1 MIISSPVSTRSKSKR
16 ALFVTTLSVMVLI
29 AGCASVRD
37 RASGLFGGGAAKS
50 AIKADSERVSVLGL
64 EEVLKKDPALEAVT
78 VTVPTAQAFADW
90 PTTGGNLT
98 NAPQNVAGDG
108 PLNVVLRRKVGSG
121 AQGRNAVTAP
131 PIVVGGRIYVMDSR
145 NTVHAIDQA
154 TGRPI
159 WRQNLAPTS
168 TTRSSFFRRENSD
181 ALGGGLSSGDGK
193 IYAATGFGNLV
204 ALDASTGAEV
214 WRMNANSPIHASP
227 LAGGGRVFVTTNDS
241 ELFAVDA
248 RTGEVQWT
256 QSAIAEPAR
265 MLSSPSP
272 ALVGETL
279 VAPFA
284 SGEVIAMLS
293 ANGRRLWSEALT
305 RAGTTTS
312 LSTINDIAG
321 RPAVVGGIVFAGS
334 QSGTF
339 AAVEMRTGVRVW
351 EKPIAT
357 VQTPWVAG
365 SFVYVVSTTAELI
378 AMDVATGGV
387 KWTRQLPAFRNE
399 RKKKNIISWT
409 GPVMLGGRLVL
420 ASSDGR
426 LELIRPTDGTT
437 ISTRNIKSQ
446 IYVSPAISNG
456 TIYYYTNDG
465 DLLGLR

>member
-1 MIISSPVSTRSKSKR
+1 MITALPTQTKMSR
-16 ALFVTTLSVMVLI
+16 ALLLATLSAFVLI
-29 AGCASVRD
+29 SGCASVRD
-37 RASGLFGGGAAKS
+37 RASSLFGGGAPKS
-50 AIKADSERVSVLGL
+50 AVKADAERVSVLGL
-64 EEVLKKDPALEAVT
+64 EEVLKKDPALDAVAVT
-78 VTVPTAQAFADW
+78 VPAPTAFADW

-108 PLNVVLRRKVGSG
+108 PLNVVLRKKIGAGAGSRG
-121 AQGRNAVTAP
+121 AITAP
-131 PIVVGGRIYVMDSR
+131 PIVVGGRIFLMDSK
-145 NTVHAIDQA
+145 NTVFAVDQA
-154 TGRPI
+154 TGRQI
-159 WRQNLAPTS
+159 WRKDLTS
-168 TTRSSFFRRENSD
+168 TETARNRFFGREGAD
-181 ALGGGLSSGDGK
+181 ALTGGLSSGDGK
-193 IYAATGFGNLV
+193 IYAATGYGDLV
-204 ALDASTGAEV
+204 ALDGTTGAEV
-214 WRMNANSPIHASP
+214 WRMNANSPIHTSP

-284 SGEVIAMLS
+284 SGEVIALLS

-321 RPAVVGGIVFAGS
+321 RPVVASGVVFAAS

-339 AAVEMRTGVRVW
+339 AAVDLRTGVRVW
-351 EKPIAT
+351 EKPIAS

-365 SFVYVVSTTAELI
+365 DFVYVVSISGELV
-378 AMDVATGGV
+378 AMDSKTGGV
-387 KWTRQLPAFRNE
+387 KWTRQLPAYKNE

-420 ASSDGR
+420 ASSDGC
-426 LELIRPTDGTT
+426 LELVRPEDGTT
-437 ISTRNIKSQ
+437 IATRNIRSE
-446 IYVSPAISNG
+446 IYVSPAMAGG
-456 TIYYYTNDG
+456 TLYYYTNDG
-465 DLLGLR
+465 ELLAVR

>member
-1 MIISSPVSTRSKSKR
+1 MIVASNRATNSRRLLLASTLGVMLVVS
-16 ALFVTTLSVMVLI
+16 
-29 AGCASVRD
+29 GCASVRD
-37 RASGLFGGGAAKS
+37 RASSLFGGGAPKS
-50 AIKADSERVSVLGL
+50 AIKTDSERVSVLGL
-64 EEVLKKDPALEAVT
+64 EEVLKKDPALDAVAI
-78 VTVPTAQAFADW
+78 TVPAATDFADW

-98 NAPQNVAGDG
+98 NTPQNVSGSG
-108 PLNVVLRRKVGSG
+108 PLNVIMRKKVGAGSG
-121 AQGRNAVTAP
+121 GRRAITSP
-131 PIVVGGRIYVMDSR
+131 PLVVGGKIYLLDSQ
-145 NTVHAIDQA
+145 NTVYALDQA
-154 TGRPI
+154 SGRQL
-159 WRQNLAPTS
+159 WRRNLTS
-168 TTRSSFFRRENSD
+168 TETARNRFFGREGAD
-181 ALGGGLSSGDGK
+181 ALPGGLSSSDGR

-204 ALDASTGAEV
+204 ALDGATGAEV
-214 WRMNANSPIHASP
+214 WRMNAGAPIHASP

-241 ELFAVDA
+241 ELFAVDS

-321 RPAVVGGIVFAGS
+321 RPAVAGGIVFAGS

-351 EKPIAT
+351 DKPIAS

-365 SFVYVVSTTAELI
+365 DFVYVVSTGAELV
-378 AMDVATGGV
+378 AMDTKTGGI
-387 KWTRQLPAFRNE
+387 KWTRQLPAYENE
-399 RKKKNIISWT
+399 RKKKKLISWT
-409 GPVMLGGRLVL
+409 GPVMMGGRLVL

-426 LELIRPTDGTT
+426 VEVIKPEDGTT
-437 ISTRNIKSQ
+437 IFTRNVKSK
-446 IYVSPAISNG
+446 IYVSPAMAGG

-465 DLLGLR
+465 DLLALR

>member
-1 MIISSPVSTRSKSKR
+1 MIASSKSGPATR
-16 ALFVTTLSVMVLI
+16 RILMASTLAVMLVVT
-29 AGCASVRD
+29 GCASVRD
-37 RASGLFGGGAAKS
+37 RAASLFGNGVPTS
-50 AIKADSERVSVLGL
+50 AIKADAERVSVLGL
-64 EEVLKKDPALEAVT
+64 EEVLKKDPALET
-78 VTVPTAQAFADW
+78 VAITVPEATEFADW

-98 NAPQNVAGDG
+98 NAPQNVAGAG
-108 PLNVVLRRKVGSG
+108 PLNVIMRKKVGAGS
-121 AQGRNAVTAP
+121 QGRRAITSP
-131 PIVVGGRIYVMDSR
+131 PLVVGGKIYVLDSQ
-145 NTVHAIDQA
+145 NNVFALDQA
-154 TGRPI
+154 TGRQV
-159 WRQNLAPTS
+159 WRQNLRS
-168 TTRSSFFRRENSD
+168 TQTARGRFFGREGAD
-181 ALGGGLSSGDGK
+181 ALPGGLSSSDGR

-204 ALDASTGAEV
+204 ALDGATGAEV
-214 WRMNANSPIHASP
+214 WRMNAGAPIHASP
-227 LAGGGRVFVTTNDS
+227 LAGGGRVYVTTNDS

-321 RPAVVGGIVFAGS
+321 RPVVVGGIVFAGS

-351 EKPIAT
+351 DKPIAS

-365 SFVYVVSTTAELI
+365 NFVYVVSTTGELV
-378 AMDVATGGV
+378 AMDTRTGGV
-387 KWTRQLPAFRNE
+387 KWTRQLPAYQNE
-399 RKKKNIISWT
+399 RKKKNLIAWT
-409 GPVMLGGRLVL
+409 GPVMVGGRLVL

-426 LELIRPTDGTT
+426 VELIKPEDGTT
-437 ISTRNIKSQ
+437 IDTRNVRSE
-446 IYVSPAISNG
+446 IYVSPAIAGG
-456 TIYYYTNDG
+456 TLYYYTNDG
-465 DLLGLR
+465 ELLALR

>member
-1 MIISSPVSTRSKSKR
+1 MT
-16 ALFVTTLSVMVLI
+16 
-29 AGCASVRD
+29 
-37 RASGLFGGGAAKS
+37 
-50 AIKADSERVSVLGL
+50 
-64 EEVLKKDPALEAVT
+64 
-78 VTVPTAQAFADW
+78 
-90 PTTGGNLT
+90 
-98 NAPQNVAGDG
+98 
-108 PLNVVLRRKVGSG
+108 
-121 AQGRNAVTAP
+121 
-131 PIVVGGRIYVMDSR
+131 
-145 NTVHAIDQA
+145 
-154 TGRPI
+154 
-159 WRQNLAPTS
+159 
-168 TTRSSFFRRENSD
+168 
-181 ALGGGLSSGDGK
+181 SGDGR

-204 ALDASTGAEV
+204 ALDGATGTEI

-248 RTGEVQWT
+248 RTGEVEWT

-284 SGEVIAMLS
+284 SGEIIAMLS

-321 RPAVVGGIVFAGS
+321 RPVVVNGIVFSGS

-351 EKPIAT
+351 DKPIAT

-365 SFVYVVSTTAELI
+365 DFVFVVSTTGELV
-378 AMDVATGGV
+378 AMDTKTGGV
-387 KWTRQLPAFRNE
+387 RWTRQLPAYKNE
-399 RKKKNIISWT
+399 RRKKNIISWT
-409 GPVMLGGRLVL
+409 GPVIVGGRLVL
-420 ASSDGR
+420 ASSEGQ
-426 LELIRPTDGTT
+426 LELIRPEDGTT
-437 ISTRNIKSQ
+437 IETRDIKSE
-446 IYVSPAISNG
+446 IYVSPAIAGG

-465 DLLGLR
+465 ELLALR

>member
-1 MIISSPVSTRSKSKR
+1 MTVTSRPQSRSSR
-16 ALFVTTLSVMVLI
+16 AFLLASLSAFVLI
-29 AGCASVRD
+29 SGCASVRD
-37 RASGLFGGGAAKS
+37 RASSIFGGGAPKS
-50 AIKADSERVSVLGL
+50 AIKADAERVSVLGL
-64 EEVLKKDPALEAVT
+64 EEVLKKDPALDAIAVT
-78 VTVPTAQAFADW
+78 LPAPTAYADW

-108 PLNVVLRRKVGSG
+108 PLNVIMRKKIGAGAGGRR
-121 AQGRNAVTAP
+121 AITAP
-131 PIVVGGRIYVMDSR
+131 PIVVGGRIYVMDSQ
-145 NTVHAIDQA
+145 NTVFAVDQA
-154 TGRPI
+154 SGRQI
-159 WRQNLAPTS
+159 WRKNLTS
-168 TTRSSFFRRENSD
+168 TETARTRFWGRERAE
-181 ALGGGLSSGDGK
+181 ALGGGLSSGDGR

-204 ALDASTGAEV
+204 ALDGATGAEV
-214 WRMNANSPIHASP
+214 WRMSANSPIHASP
-227 LAGGGRVFVTTNDS
+227 LAGAGRVFVTTNDS

-284 SGEVIAMLS
+284 SGEIIAMLS

-321 RPAVVGGIVFAGS
+321 RPAVVDGVVFAAS

-339 AAVEMRTGVRVW
+339 AAVEMRTGVRLW
-351 EKPIAT
+351 EKPIAS

-365 SFVYVVSTTAELI
+365 DFVFVVSTTGELV
-378 AMDVATGGV
+378 AMDTKTGGV
-387 KWTRQLPAFRNE
+387 KWTRQLPAYKNE

-409 GPVMLGGRLVL
+409 GPVIVGGRLVL

-426 LELIRPTDGTT
+426 LEIIRPEDGTT
-437 ISTRNIKSQ
+437 IATRNIKSE
-446 IYVSPAISNG
+446 IYVSPAIAGG

-465 DLLGLR
+465 ELLALR

>member
-1 MIISSPVSTRSKSKR
+1 MITQPRVQTKAHR
-16 ALFVTTLSVMVLI
+16 AILMTTLSALVLV

-37 RASGLFGGGAAKS
+37 RASNLFGNGTPKS
-50 AIKADSERVSVLGL
+50 AIKADAERVSVLGL
-64 EEVLKKDPALEAVT
+64 EEVLKKDPALDAIA
-78 VTVPTAQAFADW
+78 VTVPTATAFAEW

-108 PLNVVLRRKVGSG
+108 PLNVIMRKKVGAG
-121 AQGRNAVTAP
+121 AQGRRAITAP
-131 PIVVGGRIYVMDSR
+131 PIVVGGRIYVMDSQ
-145 NTVHAIDQA
+145 NTVFAVDQA
-154 TGRPI
+154 SGRQI
-159 WRQNLAPTS
+159 WRVNLTS
-168 TTRSSFFRRENSD
+168 TATARNRFFGREGATGLS
-181 ALGGGLSSGDGK
+181 GGLSSGDGK

-204 ALDASTGAEV
+204 ALDGATGSEI
-214 WRMNANSPIHASP
+214 WRMSANAPIHTSP

-284 SGEVIAMLS
+284 SGEIIAMLS
-293 ANGRRLWSEALT
+293 GNGRRLWSEALT

-321 RPAVVGGIVFAGS
+321 RPAVVGGIVFASS

-351 EKPIAT
+351 EKPIASI
-357 VQTPWVAG
+357 QTPWVAG
-365 SFVYVVSTTAELI
+365 DFVFVVSTTGELV
-378 AMDVATGGV
+378 AMDTKTGGV
-387 KWTRQLPAFRNE
+387 KWTRQLPAYQNE
-399 RKKKNIISWT
+399 RKKKNLITWT
-409 GPVMLGGRLVL
+409 GPVMVGGRLVL
-420 ASSDGR
+420 ASSAGR
-426 LELIRPTDGTT
+426 LELVSPQDGTT
-437 ISTRNIKSQ
+437 ISSRDIKSE
-446 IYVSPAISNG
+446 IYVSPAIAGG
-456 TIYYYTNDG
+456 TLYYYTNDG
-465 DLLGLR
+465 ELLALR

>member
-1 MIISSPVSTRSKSKR
+1 MIAQSRPNSKVNR
-16 ALFVTTLSVMVLI
+16 AILLTTLSALVFI
-29 AGCASVRD
+29 TGCASVRE
-37 RASGLFGGGAAKS
+37 RASGIFGNGTPKS
-50 AIKADSERVSVLGL
+50 AIKADADR
-64 EEVLKKDPALEAVT
+64 VLKKDPALDAIPVT
-78 VTVPTAQAFADW
+78 LPAAQNFADW

-108 PLNVVLRRKVGSG
+108 PLNVVFRRKIGAG
-121 AQGRNAVTAP
+121 AQGRRAITAP
-131 PIVVGGRIYVMDSR
+131 PIIVGGRIYVMDSQ
-145 NTVHAIDQA
+145 NTVFAVDQA
-154 TGRPI
+154 TGRQI
-159 WRQNLAPTS
+159 WRKNLTS
-168 TTRSSFFRRENSD
+168 TATARNRFFGRESAD

-204 ALDASTGAEV
+204 ALDGATGAEV

-284 SGEVIAMLS
+284 SGEIIAMLS

-321 RPAVVGGIVFAGS
+321 RPAVVGGIVFAAS

-351 EKPIAT
+351 EKPIAS
-357 VQTPWVAG
+357 VQTPWVSG
-365 SFVYVVSTTAELI
+365 DFVFVVSTSGELV
-378 AMDVATGGV
+378 AMDTKTGGV
-387 KWTRQLPAFRNE
+387 KWTRQLPAYKNE
-399 RKKKNIISWT
+399 RKKKNIITWT
-409 GPVMLGGRLVL
+409 GPVIVGGRLVL

-426 LELIRPTDGTT
+426 LELIRPEDGTT
-437 ISTRNIKSQ
+437 ITTRNIKSE
-446 IYVSPAISNG
+446 IYVSPAIAGG
-456 TIYYYTNDG
+456 TIYYYTNNG
-465 DLLGLR
+465 ELLALR

>member
-1 MIISSPVSTRSKSKR
+1 MIRAKTRLGFYLATTSLLVIVS
-16 ALFVTTLSVMVLI
+16 
-29 AGCASVRD
+29 GCASLRD
-37 RASGLFGGGAAKS
+37 RASSIFGNGAPKTAV
-50 AIKADSERVSVLGL
+50 KADAERVSVLGL
-64 EEVLKKDPALEAVT
+64 EEVLKKDPALDAVAVT
-78 VTVPTAQAFADW
+78 VPAAVAFVDW

-98 NAPQNVAGDG
+98 NAPQNVEGDG
-108 PLNVVLRRKVGSG
+108 PLNVIMRRKIGAG
-121 AQGRNAVTAP
+121 AQRRRAITAP

-145 NTVHAIDQA
+145 NTVFAVDQA
-154 TGRPI
+154 TGRQI
-159 WRQNLAPTS
+159 WRKDLTS
-168 TTRSSFFRRENSD
+168 TVTAKNRFFGREGAD
-181 ALGGGLSSGDGK
+181 ALSGGLSSGDGK
-193 IYAATGFGNLV
+193 IYAATGYGNLV
-204 ALDASTGAEV
+204 ALDGVTGAEV
-214 WRMNANSPIHASP
+214 WRVNANSPIHTSP

-312 LSTINDIAG
+312 LSSINDIAG
-321 RPAVVGGIVFAGS
+321 RPAVAGGFVFASS

-351 EKPIAT
+351 EKPIASI
-357 VQTPWVAG
+357 QTPWVAG
-365 SFVYVVSTTAELI
+365 DFVYIISTTGELV
-378 AMDVATGGV
+378 AMDTKTGGI
-387 KWTRQLPAFRNE
+387 KWTRQLPAYKNE
-399 RKKKNIISWT
+399 RKKKNLISWT
-409 GPVMLGGRLVL
+409 GPVMMGGRLVL

-426 LELIRPTDGTT
+426 LEIIRPQDGTT
-437 ISTRNIKSQ
+437 IATRAIKSE
-446 IYVSPAISNG
+446 IYVSPAMAGG
-456 TIYYYTNDG
+456 TLYYYTNDG
-465 DLLGLR
+465 EILALR

>member
-1 MIISSPVSTRSKSKR
+1 MIVRNKAQR
-16 ALFVTTLSVMVLI
+16 AIFMTTLSAFVLI
-29 AGCASVRD
+29 SGCASVRD
-37 RASGLFGGGAAKS
+37 RASSIFGGGAPKS
-50 AIKADSERVSVLGL
+50 AVKADAERVSVLGL
-64 EEVLKKDPALEAVT
+64 EEVLKKDPALEAVA
-78 VTVPTAQAFADW
+78 VTVPVAQAFTDW

-98 NAPQNVAGDG
+98 NAPQNVVGDG
-108 PLNVVLRRKVGSG
+108 PLNVIMRKKIGAG
-121 AQGRNAVTAP
+121 AQGRRAVTAP
-131 PIVVGGRIYVMDSR
+131 PIVVGGRIFVMDSQ
-145 NTVHAIDQA
+145 NTVFAVDQA
-154 TGRPI
+154 TGRQV
-159 WRQNLAPTS
+159 WRANLA
-168 TTRSSFFRRENSD
+168 SSATARNRFFGREGAS
-181 ALGGGLSSGDGK
+181 ALSGGLSSSDGR

-204 ALDASTGAEV
+204 ALDGATGAEV
-214 WRMNANSPIHASP
+214 WRMSANSPIHTSP

-321 RPAVVGGIVFAGS
+321 RPAVVGGIVFASS

-339 AAVEMRTGVRVW
+339 AAIEMRTGVRVW
-351 EKPIAT
+351 EKPIASI
-357 VQTPWVAG
+357 QSPWVAG
-365 SFVYVVSTTAELI
+365 DFVYVVSTSGEVV
-378 AMDVATGGV
+378 AMDTKTGGV
-387 KWTRQLPAFRNE
+387 KWTRQLPAYQNE
-399 RKKKNIISWT
+399 RKKKKLISWT
-409 GPVMLGGRLVL
+409 GPVMVGGRLVL

-426 LELIRPTDGTT
+426 LELLRPQDGTT
-437 ISTRNIKSQ
+437 ISTRSIKSE
-446 IYVSPAISNG
+446 IYVSPAIAGG

-465 DLLGLR
+465 ELLAVR

>member
-1 MIISSPVSTRSKSKR
+1 MIGVMQRRTGSRRFLLASTL
-16 ALFVTTLSVMVLI
+16 AITLVV

-37 RASGLFGGGAAKS
+37 RASSIFNGGAPKS
-50 AIKADSERVSVLGL
+50 AIKTDSERVSVLGL
-64 EEVLKKDPALEAVT
+64 EEVLKKDPALDAIAVT
-78 VTVPTAQAFADW
+78 VPAATDFADW

-98 NAPQNVAGDG
+98 NAPQNVTGAG
-108 PLNVVLRRKVGSG
+108 PLNVVFRRKIGAG
-121 AQGRNAVTAP
+121 AQGRRAITSP
-131 PIVVGGRIYVMDSR
+131 PLVVGGKIYVLDSQ
-145 NTVHAIDQA
+145 NTVFAVEQA
-154 TGRPI
+154 SGRQV
-159 WRQNLAPTS
+159 WRRSLTS
-168 TTRSSFFRRENSD
+168 AQTARGRFFGREGAD
-181 ALGGGLSSGDGK
+181 ALPGGLSSSDGR

-204 ALDASTGAEV
+204 ALDAATGAEI
-214 WRMNANSPIHASP
+214 WRMAAGAPIHASP
-227 LAGGGRVFVTTNDS
+227 LAGGGRVYVTTNDS
-241 ELFAVDA
+241 ELFAVDS

-351 EKPIAT
+351 DKPIAT

-365 SFVYVVSTTAELI
+365 DFVYVVSITGELV
-378 AMDVATGGV
+378 AMDTKTGGV
-387 KWTRQLPAFRNE
+387 KWTRQLPAYKNE
-399 RKKKNIISWT
+399 RKKKNLISWT
-409 GPVMLGGRLVL
+409 GPVMMGSRLVL

-426 LELIRPTDGTT
+426 IEIIRPEDGTT
-437 ISTRNIKSQ
+437 IATRDVKSE
-446 IYVSPAISNG
+446 IYVSPAMAGG
-456 TIYYYTNDG
+456 TLYYYTNDG
-465 DLLGLR
+465 ELLALR

>member
-1 MIISSPVSTRSKSKR
+1 MMSATQKQKR
-16 ALFVTTLSVMVLI
+16 TNRAFLLSTLSLMVLVT
-29 AGCASVRD
+29 GCASVRE
-37 RASGLFGGGAAKS
+37 RAGNIFNRGTDPKVAV
-50 AIKADSERVSVLGL
+50 KADAERVSVLGL
-64 EEVLKKDPALEAVT
+64 EEVLRKDPALEAVV
-78 VTVPTAQAFADW
+78 VTVPDAVEFADW
-90 PTTGGNLT
+90 ATTGGSLT
-98 NAPQNVAGDG
+98 NAPQNVAGAG
-108 PLNVVLRRKVGSG
+108 PLNVVMRRKVGAG
-121 AQGRNAVTAP
+121 AQGRRAVTAP
-131 PIVVGGRIYVMDSR
+131 PIIVGGKIYVLDAR
-145 NTVHAIDQA
+145 NTVYALDQA
-154 TGRPI
+154 TLRQV
-159 WRQNLAPTS
+159 WRKDLTS
-168 TTRSSFFRRENSD
+168 TATARNRFFGRESAD
-181 ALGGGLSSGDGK
+181 ALGGGLSSSNGK

-204 ALDASTGAEV
+204 ALDGATGTEV

-248 RTGEVQWT
+248 ATGEVQWT

-321 RPAVVGGIVFAGS
+321 RPAVSGGLVFASS

-351 EKPIAT
+351 DKPIAS
-357 VQTPWVAG
+357 VQSPWVAG
-365 SFVYVVSTTAELI
+365 NYVYVVSTGGEL
-378 AMDVATGGV
+378 VALDTKTGGV
-387 KWTRQLPAFRNE
+387 KWTRQLPAYKNE
-399 RKKKNIISWT
+399 RKKKDLITWT
-409 GPVMLGGRLVL
+409 GPVMVGGRLVL

-426 LELIRPTDGTT
+426 LEIVSPQDGTT
-437 ISTRNIKSQ
+437 ISTRNIRSE

-465 DLLGLR
+465 EVLAVR

>member
-1 MIISSPVSTRSKSKR
+1 MSSSTQKQVRSNR
-16 ALFVTTLSVMVLI
+16 AFLLSTLSMLVVI
-29 AGCASVRD
+29 SGCASVRE
-37 RASGLFGGGAAKS
+37 RAGNIFNRGGDPKIAVKAESG
-50 AIKADSERVSVLGL
+50 RVSVLGL
-64 EEVLKKDPALEAVT
+64 EEVLRKDPALDAVA
-78 VTVPTAQAFADW
+78 VVVPEPMEFADW
-90 PTTGGNLT
+90 ATTGGNLT
-98 NAPQNVAGDG
+98 NAPQNVAGAG
-108 PLNVVLRRKVGSG
+108 PLNVVMRRKVGAG
-121 AQGRNAVTAP
+121 AQGRRAVTAP
-131 PIVVGGRIYVMDSR
+131 PIVVGGKIYVLDAR
-145 NTVHAIDQA
+145 NTVYALDQA
-154 TGRPI
+154 TLRLV
-159 WRQNLAPTS
+159 WRKDLTS
-168 TTRSSFFRRENSD
+168 TATARNRFFGRESAD
-181 ALGGGLSSGDGK
+181 ALGGGLTSSNGR
-193 IYAATGFGNLV
+193 IFAATGFGELV
-204 ALDASTGAEV
+204 ALDGATGAQV

-248 RTGEVQWT
+248 NTGEVQWT

-293 ANGRRLWSEALT
+293 ANGRRLWAEALT

-321 RPAVVGGIVFAGS
+321 RPAVSGGLVFAGS

-351 EKPIAT
+351 DKPIAS

-365 SFVYVVSTTAELI
+365 NFVYLVSTTGEL
-378 AMDVATGGV
+378 VALDTKTGGV
-387 KWTRQLPAFRNE
+387 KWTRQLTAYKNV
-399 RKKKNIISWT
+399 RKKKDLITWT
-409 GPVMLGGRLVL
+409 GPVMVGSRLVL

-426 LELIRPTDGTT
+426 LEIVSPQDGTT
-437 ISTRNIKSQ
+437 LATRTTRSQ
-446 IYVSPAISNG
+446 IYVSPAIAGG

-465 DLLGLR
+465 ELLAVR

>member
-1 MIISSPVSTRSKSKR
+1 MISQTKPIARRVVLLTTVS
-16 ALFVTTLSVMVLI
+16 LMIVVT
-29 AGCASVRD
+29 GCASVRD
-37 RASGLFGGGAAKS
+37 RATNLFGGGAPKS
-50 AIKADSERVSVLGL
+50 AIQADADRISVLGL
-64 EEVLKKDPALEAVT
+64 EEVLKKDPLLEAVP
-78 VTVPTAQAFADW
+78 VTLPVAQEFKDW

-98 NAPQNVAGDG
+98 NSPQNVAGDG
-108 PLNVVLRRKVGSG
+108 PLNVIMRKKIGTGAGGRR
-121 AQGRNAVTAP
+121 AITAP
-131 PIVVGGRIYVMDSR
+131 PIVVGGRIFVMDSQ
-145 NTVHAIDQA
+145 NTVFALDQA
-154 TGRPI
+154 SGRQI
-159 WRQNLAPTS
+159 WRKSLAS
-168 TTRSSFFRRENSD
+168 TASARNRFFGREGAD
-181 ALGGGLSSGDGK
+181 ALTGGLTSGDGR

-204 ALDASTGAEV
+204 ALDGATGTEI

-248 RTGEVQWT
+248 RTGEVEWT

-284 SGEVIAMLS
+284 SGEIIAMLS

-321 RPAVVGGIVFAGS
+321 RPVVVNGIVFSGS

-351 EKPIAT
+351 DKPIAT

-365 SFVYVVSTTAELI
+365 DFVFVVSTTGELV
-378 AMDVATGGV
+378 AMDTKTGGV
-387 KWTRQLPAFRNE
+387 RWTRQLPAYKNE
-399 RKKKNIISWT
+399 RRKKNIISWT
-409 GPVMLGGRLVL
+409 GPVIVGGRLVL
-420 ASSDGR
+420 ASSEGQ
-426 LELIRPTDGTT
+426 LELIRPEDGTT
-437 ISTRNIKSQ
+437 IETRDIKSE
-446 IYVSPAISNG
+446 IYVSPAIAGG

-465 DLLGLR
+465 ELLALR

>member
-1 MIISSPVSTRSKSKR
+1 MISQTKPIARRILMLTTVS
-16 ALFVTTLSVMVLI
+16 LLVVVT
-29 AGCASVRD
+29 GCASMRD
-37 RASGLFGGGAAKS
+37 RATNLFGGGAPKS
-50 AIKADSERVSVLGL
+50 AIQADADRISVLGL
-64 EEVLKKDPALEAVT
+64 EEVLKKDPLLEAVP
-78 VTVPTAQAFADW
+78 VTLPVAQEFIDW

-98 NAPQNVAGDG
+98 NSPQNVAGDG
-108 PLNVVLRRKVGSG
+108 PLNVIMRKKICTGAGGRR
-121 AQGRNAVTAP
+121 AITAP
-131 PIVVGGRIYVMDSR
+131 PIVVGGRIFVMDSQ
-145 NTVHAIDQA
+145 NTVFALDQA
-154 TGRPI
+154 SGRQI
-159 WRQNLAPTS
+159 WRKSLAS
-168 TTRSSFFRRENSD
+168 TATARNRFFGREGAD
-181 ALGGGLSSGDGK
+181 ALTGGLSSGDGR

-204 ALDASTGAEV
+204 ALDGATGTEI

-248 RTGEVQWT
+248 RTGEVEWT

-279 VAPFA
+279 VAPFE
-284 SGEVIAMLS
+284 SGEIIAMLS

-321 RPAVVGGIVFAGS
+321 RPVVVNGIVFSGS

-351 EKPIAT
+351 DKPIAT

-365 SFVYVVSTTAELI
+365 DFVFVVSTTGELV
-378 AMDVATGGV
+378 AMDTKTGGV
-387 KWTRQLPAFRNE
+387 RWTRQLPAYKNE
-399 RKKKNIISWT
+399 RRKKNIISWT
-409 GPVMLGGRLVL
+409 GPVIVGGRLVL
-420 ASSDGR
+420 ASSEGQ
-426 LELIRPTDGTT
+426 LELIRPEDGTT
-437 ISTRNIKSQ
+437 IETRDIKSE
-446 IYVSPAISNG
+446 IYVSPAIAGG

-465 DLLGLR
+465 ELLALR